1 MFLDVTSK
9 KGTDYFILF
18 IERQILLKRKIRRE
32 TCTASECSPL
42 SYKNSKTIQVATK
55 MEGVKS
61 ETKAS
66 VVHCDNIF

>member
-1 MFLDVTSK
+1 MFLSVWRKEQITLFYLSSSFIK
-9 KGTDYFILF
+9 KSW
-18 IERQILLKRKIRRE
+18 KIRRE
-32 TCTASECSPL
+32 TCIALECSPL
-42 SYKNSKTIQVATK
+42 SYKNSKTVQVATK